1 MMTVFNSSVTFHAA
15 VVRVKLLQAFKPTDS
30 AQDHAGQMYYVL
42 FLFPENQWET
52 CNPIKSTFNSDIRQI
67 IDQPLS
73 FPTCQILLLGLW
85 SSFSNNFCFP
95 LKSYI
100 FLPVYTILESMLL
113 GSWAK
118 YYIKLKTA
126 HSLTYTTPQL
136 YTRPYPR
143 DKLHS
148 VCFKE

>member
-73 FPTCQILLLGLW
+73 FPTCQILLLGL
-85 SSFSNNFCFP
+85 
-95 LKSYI
+95 
-100 FLPVYTILESMLL
+100 
-113 GSWAK
+113 
-118 YYIKLKTA
+118 
-126 HSLTYTTPQL
+126 
-136 YTRPYPR
+136 
-143 DKLHS
+143 
-148 VCFKE
+148 

>member
-15 VVRVKLLQAFKPTDS
+15 VVCVKLLQAFKPTDS

-42 FLFPENQWET
+42 FLFPENQWY
-52 CNPIKSTFNSDIRQI
+52 PIKSTFNYDIRQI

-100 FLPVYTILESMLL
+100 FLPIYTILESVLL

-118 YYIKLKTA
+118 YYIKLKTV
-126 HSLTYTTPQL
+126 HSLLYTTPQL

-148 VCFKE
+148 ACFKE